1 MVDMISRKK
10 GRTDR
15 GHGSPYDRGAA
26 DSWYGRKPMPH
37 YYKGDS
43 YNSELVHADDM
54 KEEELCAYWQGYD
67 DNESDPD
74 ARKYW

>member
-1 MVDMISRKK
+1 MNSLKNIDM
-10 GRTDR
+10 RTDR

-54 KEEELCAYWQGYD
+54 KEEEMCEYWQGYN
-67 DNESDPD
+67 DNESNPD